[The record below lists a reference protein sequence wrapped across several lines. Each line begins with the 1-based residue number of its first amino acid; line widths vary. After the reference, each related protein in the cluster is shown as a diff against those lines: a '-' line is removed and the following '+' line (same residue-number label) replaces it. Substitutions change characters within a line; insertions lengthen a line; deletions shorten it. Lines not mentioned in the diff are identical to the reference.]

1 MGIVNGKAMKF
12 FVRGSSARDSIVYA
26 GEAVSLEADLW
37 LQNGGKKY
45 LLLEH
50 ANVISPGA
58 PTVCRDLLKKSSS
71 SMNE

>member
-12 FVRGSSARDSIVYA
+12 FVRGSSAWDSIVYA
-26 GEAVSLEADLW
+26 GEAVSQEADLW

-50 ANVISPGA
+50 ANVISPVLQQCAGTYSRRA
-58 PTVCRDLLKKSSS
+58 ALR
-71 SMNE
+71 

>member
-12 FVRGSSARDSIVYA
+12 FVRGSNARDSIVYA

-45 LLLEH
+45 LLLER
-50 ANVISPGA
+50 ANVISPVLQRCAGTYTRRA
-58 PTVCRDLLKKSSS
+58 ALR
-71 SMNE
+71 MNE